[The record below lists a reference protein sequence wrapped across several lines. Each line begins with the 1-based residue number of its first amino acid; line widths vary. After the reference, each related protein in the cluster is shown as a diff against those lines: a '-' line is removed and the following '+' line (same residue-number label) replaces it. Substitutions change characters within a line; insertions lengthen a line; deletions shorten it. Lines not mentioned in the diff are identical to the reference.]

1 MVNSYNGYDKYN
13 GNNDKIGNINK
24 KYILGNI
31 WTASLL
37 WSPSHRKKGKS

>member
-31 WTASLL
+31 
-37 WSPSHRKKGKS
+37 